1 MNLRTIILLCPI
13 FHVLL
18 IAQVNEENQVGRKA
32 PNFLLENI
40 NGDFV
45 ELNDFAGKGPIL
57 LSFWST
63 CCKPCVEAVEAFSKL
78 YEQYSDKGLSLL
90 AISIDDERTVGRV
103 KPYIKTKGYEFPVLL
118 DTNSDVSRIYYAW
131 LVPYTVLID
140 KNGTIIYSHLGYMR
154 GDEIQVKTVIEQLMK
169 N

>member
-1 MNLRTIILLCPI
+1 MKLRTIILLCHI
-13 FHVLL
+13 FLVLL
-18 IAQVNEENQVGRKA
+18 IAQVNEENQVGRMA
-32 PNFLLENI
+32 PNFQLENI

-45 ELNDFAGKGPIL
+45 ELNDFKGKGPLL

-63 CCKPCVEAVEAFSKL
+63 CCKPCIDAVEAFSKL
-78 YEQYSDKGLSLL
+78 YQQYSAKGFSLL

-103 KPYIKTKGYEFPVLL
+103 KPYVKTKGYQFPVLL

-131 LVPYTVLID
+131 LVPYTVLIN
-140 KNGTIIYSHLGYMR
+140 KNGNIIYSHLGYMK
-154 GDEIQVKTVIEQLMK
+154 GDEIQVKDIIEKLLQ